1 MIPYATSNDIARC
14 KRVIERQLRKHSIVV
29 DSKELDKLTI
39 EIMDLAYTKGG
50 SYSDKTI
57 EQFAKVYIANFRL

>member
-39 EIMDLAYTKGG
+39 EIMDLAYAKGG
-50 SYSDKTI
+50 TYYN
-57 EQFAKVYIANFRL
+57 KVPSQRPHTAPGT